1 MQKNLCCF
9 CAKSHIEHNII
20 NFSDL
25 IFTDEKIKEL
35 TDKMNELQNL
45 INKLDEIK
53 SIIIK
58 ELDELKEN
66 NNNEIKF
73 IMNLYKAF
81 ECEMKNNNIN

>member
-66 NNNEIKF
+66 TLILQFNRSIFFKKRLGVLITE
-73 IMNLYKAF
+73 
-81 ECEMKNNNIN
+81 